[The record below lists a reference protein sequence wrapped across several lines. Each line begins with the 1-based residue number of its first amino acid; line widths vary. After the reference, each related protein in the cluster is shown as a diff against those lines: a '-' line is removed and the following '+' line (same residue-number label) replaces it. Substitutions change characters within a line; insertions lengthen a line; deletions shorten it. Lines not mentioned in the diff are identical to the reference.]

1 MKHLIFSRR
10 AKAFIPVVACCF
22 SVAGFSRFAVAQ
34 PEKAKTAS
42 TGSAKSGSAKS
53 GSAKATKGAK
63 AATNAEVAAITKEV
77 LREASELRELPIRR
91 PVQSGAQPRST
102 IERMVTR
109 ELDKSMSRN
118 EMHAS
123 ELALR
128 KLGMVPPG
136 FRLRSFYVALMTEQV
151 AGYYDPRA
159 RRLFLADWIDVG
171 AQRVVAVHELTHA
184 LQDQHF
190 NLRRFEKWPR
200 GESDSR
206 LAVAALIEGDATLA
220 MGQYIARN
228 PLRMVPL
235 LKTAV
240 TGMGPTAKYNAA
252 PRALR
257 ESLIF
262 PYEQGMDWAAK
273 VYGRGGWKL
282 LSKAFRDLPQSTEQI
297 LHADK
302 YFRRDKPVRVV
313 LPDVSK
319 GLGRGWKRV
328 EQDVNGEWGLYL
340 VLDEYLKNKAE
351 SQRAAAGWGGDRYA
365 VYEGPKGQ
373 VMLAQMT
380 VWDSEKEAW
389 EFFLAYSKRT
399 TLRYKVEEHSLEAE
413 TRLTPERIVNRQWHT
428 KEGRVLLKIR
438 GRRVLILEG
447 APGDNRLPKL
457 SRALWK

>member
-1 MKHLIFSRR
+1 MKNLIFSRR
-10 AKAFIPVVACCF
+10 IIAVVLAVGCCF
-22 SVAGFSRFAVAQ
+22 SAAHFSGAAAAQ
-34 PEKAKTAS
+34 PADTKAKS
-42 TGSAKSGSAKS
+42 NG
-53 GSAKATKGAK
+53 AKASGAKAKKGAK
-63 AATNAEVAAITKEV
+63 AATNAEVVAITKAV

-91 PVQSGAQPRST
+91 PVQSGAQPRAT
-102 IERMVTR
+102 IERMVMR

-123 ELALR
+123 ELALK

-159 RRLFLADWIDVG
+159 RRLYLADWIDVG

-190 NLRRFEKWPR
+190 DLRRFEKWPR
-200 GESDSR
+200 GEGDSR
-206 LAVAALIEGDATLA
+206 LAAAALIEGDATLA

-257 ESLIF
+257 ESLVF

-273 VYGRGGWKL
+273 VYARGGWTL

-319 GLGRGWKRV
+319 LLGRGWKRV

-340 VLDEYLKNKAE
+340 VMDEYLKNKAE

-373 VMLAQMT
+373 VMIAQMT
-380 VWDSEKEAW
+380 VWDSEKDAR
-389 EFFLAYSKRT
+389 EFFDAYAKRT
-399 TLRYKVEEHSLEAE
+399 SRRYKMKADEQGISFSGG
-413 TRLTPERIVNRQWHT
+413 RERIAERQWHT